1 MWVSRKEWE
10 AIKKRTIDIEKYI
23 QCQRS
28 DRGVREISLYAD
40 NEICLKELRIC
51 VSSHDWYL
59 LKSQPCF
66 QELMRFVHS
75 LQTQESKGSLV

>member
-10 AIKKRTIDIEKYI
+10 GVKKRTIDIEKYI
-23 QCQRS
+23 QNQWS
-28 DRGVREISLYAD
+28 DIGVREFSLYAD
-40 NEICLKELRIC
+40 NEIYLKELRIC
-51 VSSHDWYL
+51 VSYHDWCL

-66 QELMRFVHS
+66 LELMRFVHS